1 VTVYRPLGFVQVQHT
16 VGTVEGINS
25 SGANLS
31 PAGTGLARPREEAR
45 MAEAVRLAMIGCGGM
60 AGAHREGYQTLWEA
74 GLRDFRIT
82 ATCDVE
88 AARAEEMA
96 EQVAAFQGERPK
108 IFHDPDD
115 LLADGAGFDA
125 VDIVTVHRAHHTLA
139 IPCLEA
145 GKAVCIEK
153 PLAITMRA
161 GRRMLEAA
169 ERTGQLL
176 AVAENYRREPSQRAI
191 RWAVQSGRIGEPRML
206 FWHDVGHRVWYWGW
220 REHKLQAGGGW
231 SLDGG
236 VHFADLFRFFL
247 GDVTRL
253 VALSRAYFPMR
264 FRDET
269 SKSDS
274 VQVDV
279 EDTTM
284 ALLEFANGASGEWTS
299 TNVARGQG
307 FGRRVLY
314 GSEGSLDLKDG
325 LHVGDEK
332 RTIQELTGEYMA
344 SLSPD
349 EKERLF
355 PRGITE
361 TVATELWEFVQ
372 AVQGKAQV
380 ETDALE
386 GYKAEAISIALYES
400 AAAGRWV
407 TLEEVESLRVEV
419 YQEDI
424 NADLGLS

>member
-1 VTVYRPLGFVQVQHT
+1 LK
-16 VGTVEGINS
+16 GIHS
-25 SGANLS
+25 APTNLS
-31 PAGTGLARPREEAR
+31 PTVAALAAPREEKQ

-60 AGAHREGYQTLWEA
+60 AGAHREGYQKLWEA
-74 GLRDFRIT
+74 GLRDFRIA
-82 ATCDVE
+82 ATCDVDT
-88 AARAEEMA
+88 ARAEEMA
-96 EQVAAFQGERPK
+96 DKVAQFQGERPK
-108 IFHDPDD
+108 VYRELTD
-115 LLADGAGFDA
+115 LLTAGASFDA
-125 VDIVTVHRAHHTLA
+125 VDIVTVHRAHHSLA

-153 PLAITMRA
+153 PLAITMRT
-161 GRRMLEAA
+161 GKMMMEAA
-169 ERTGQLL
+169 ARTGQLL
-176 AVAENYRREPSQRAI
+176 AVAENYRRDPAQRAI

-220 REHKLQAGGGW
+220 REHKEQAGGGW

-247 GDVTRL
+247 GDVSRV
-253 VALSRAYFPMR
+253 VALSKAYFPTR
-264 FRDET
+264 YRDEK
-269 SKSDS
+269 SKSDPIS
-274 VQVDV
+274 VTV

-284 ALLEFANGASGEWTS
+284 ALLEFENGVTGEWTS

-307 FGRRVLY
+307 FGRRVIY

-325 LHVGDEK
+325 LQVGDEK
-332 RTIQELTGEYMA
+332 RTIQELAEEYRSA
-344 SLSPD
+344 LSAE

-372 AVQGKAQV
+372 AVQGKAKV

-386 GYKAEAISIALYES
+386 GYKAEAISFAVYES

-407 TLEEVESLRVEV
+407 SLEEIEKLQLEQ
-419 YQEDI
+419 YQAEI
-424 NADLGLS
+424 NAGLGVG